1 MADTRMAENGIMN
14 VTIKGDV
21 NEVIRLIS
29 RAYVKRMTLE
39 DAPLEDI
46 FLQYYMDES
55 ELKEV
60 NET

>member
-1 MADTRMAENGIMN
+1 MAENGIMN

-29 RAYVKRMTLE
+29 RAKVKRMTLE

-60 NET
+60 NGK